1 MVEVLLVRRQ
11 DSRAKGELKGEHGL
25 DCNVHKY
32 HVAVLG
38 DLIVA

>member
-11 DSRAKGELKGEHGL
+11 DPRGKGELKGEHGL

-32 HVAVLG
+32 HVAG
-38 DLIVA
+38 PENLIVA